1 MSDDKL
7 RDQTIEHFLNNVQRL
22 AAVASKDEVQSVMAV
37 VARCTLEIGDALKQ
51 LSADIQHA
59 QKILGTRLSE
69 LNDQLQRTQSEM
81 STASEAASNHT
92 AALVRWT
99 KVMAF
104 ATAFYAILTG
114 GLLFVAL
121 LALFRSPH

>member
-1 MSDDKL
+1 MPDDKL
-7 RDQTIEHFLNNVQRL
+7 RTQSIEDLLNRVQSL
-22 AAVASKDEVQSVMAV
+22 AAVASKDEVQSVMVV

-81 STASEAASNHT
+81 SAASEVTSKHT
-92 AALVRWT
+92 AALVKWT
-99 KVMAF
+99 KVMAV
-104 ATAFYAILTG
+104 ATALYAVLTG
-114 GLLFVAL
+114 GLLFI
-121 LALFRSPH
+121 ALFRSPH

>member
-1 MSDDKL
+1 MPDDKL
-7 RDQTIEHFLNNVQRL
+7 RTQSIEDLLNRVQSL

-81 STASEAASNHT
+81 SAASEVTSKHT
-92 AALVRWT
+92 AALVKWT
-99 KVMAF
+99 KVMAV
-104 ATAFYAILTG
+104 ATALYAVLTG
-114 GLLFVAL
+114 GLLFI
-121 LALFRSPH
+121 ALFRSPH